1 MLGAAAEFGGAGGV
15 GRELGGQAAGFI
27 TRLHVRYDRAHLP
40 EDLQCQETPD
50 QEQYQ
55 ARYVINHP
63 LTAAAIAACQPTAG
77 YARSLPARFAA
88 EQANV
93 VSADRLGRCRRR
105 EGYGRG
111 ATRATSR

>member
-1 MLGAAAEFGGAGGV
+1 MRAVLGAAAEFGGAGGV

-88 EQANV
+88 GTMAEP
-93 VSADRLGRCRRR
+93 G
-105 EGYGRG
+105 
-111 ATRATSR
+111 